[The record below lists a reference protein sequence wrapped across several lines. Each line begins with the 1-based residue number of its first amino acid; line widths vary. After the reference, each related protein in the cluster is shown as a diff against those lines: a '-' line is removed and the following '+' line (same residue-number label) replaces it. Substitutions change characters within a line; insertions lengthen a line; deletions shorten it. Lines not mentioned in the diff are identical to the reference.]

1 MPEPIITLTTDF
13 GEESPYVAAM
23 KGVILGINPS
33 ARLVDLS
40 HQIPPQNLA
49 YAEFFLSGAIPYF
62 PHDALHVVVVDPGV
76 GTQRALLYVEVAG
89 HRLLVP
95 DNGCWT
101 ELAALAGQTPLVIRL
116 AEPRYWRHPVS
127 ATFHGR
133 DILAPVAGHLSL
145 GVDPRTLGPQVEEW
159 VRCELRRPTLVPGR
173 LAGEVMFVDRFGN
186 LITNIPGE
194 ALTMLAEP
202 RRFQVGDAEVRY
214 QVRAYAEAEPGTPVA
229 LVSSNGMLEIAIT
242 NGNAAQRLEAGVG
255 TPVLVTQAED
265 PPPSESGEHD
275 DPGADLAMETF
286 SAAIPRR
293 SSKRAL
299 RSGLFIALV
308 FVPLISYSI
317 LATIALAILLLRP
330 QPWDPFEILPDRE
343 GDLKGAKHQKQAAV
357 LYDRVLPERPVPD
370 KLKVELGR
378 TIRVGDVEVTPQS
391 VELRRVEFRRPG
403 FAPEPALD
411 DSLVLH
417 LLFQNISQDVV
428 FSPTD
433 PFFDRSWKG
442 IASGKKPYTGLNI
455 GRDHL
460 WGGPLP
466 WTAGP
471 QPEERDTIAGQQYK
485 MLQPGEQLTTLVCT
499 DPQDHVGR
507 LLASYRGHL
516 IWRVQVR
523 RGLVQV
529 HEREVSTTAVIGVQF
544 KDTDIR
550 KPAT

>member
-202 RRFQVGDAEVRY
+202 RRFQVG
-214 QVRAYAEAEPGTPVA
+214 
-229 LVSSNGMLEIAIT
+229 
-242 NGNAAQRLEAGVG
+242 
-255 TPVLVTQAED
+255 
-265 PPPSESGEHD
+265 ESGEHD